1 MNFEVDIIKYDET
14 KGIQFEWE
22 KGFRIS
28 TDVRNNEILIKANSA
43 GLISL
48 AKQLLTL
55 AQDEVPFG
63 DHIHLDEYNSLEED
77 SVDLIIEKSNI

>member
-1 MNFEVDIIKYDET
+1 MKIVVDIIKYDEN

-22 KGFRIS
+22 RGFGIS
-28 TDVRNNEILIKANSA
+28 TDIGNNEIVIKANSA

-48 AKQLLTL
+48 AKQLFTL
-55 AQDEVPFG
+55 AQDEVSVG
-63 DHIHLDEYNSLEED
+63 NHIHLDEYNSLEEG

>member
-1 MNFEVDIIKYDET
+1 MKIEVDIIKYDKN

-22 KGFRIS
+22 RAFGIS
-28 TDVRNNEILIKANSA
+28 TDIGNNEIVIKANSA

-55 AQDEVPFG
+55 AQDEVSVG
-63 DHIHLDEYNSLEED
+63 NHIHLDEYNSLEEG